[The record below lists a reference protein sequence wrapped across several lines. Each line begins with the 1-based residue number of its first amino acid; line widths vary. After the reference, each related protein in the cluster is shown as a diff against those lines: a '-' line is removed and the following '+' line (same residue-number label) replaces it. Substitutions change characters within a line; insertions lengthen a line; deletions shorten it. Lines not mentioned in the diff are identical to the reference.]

1 MFDVQEHQHGCGDL
15 ADLPGVELDYLPGLA
30 ATATGSGGVT
40 TGNPFPVAVSWLG
53 TWLQRNPSWDWRTL
67 RPVSARCQQL
77 KPA

>member
-53 TWLQRNPSWDWRTL
+53 T
-67 RPVSARCQQL
+67 A
-77 KPA
+77 AA